1 MSFDTISYILGN
13 KNGYGKGYASGYED
27 GERDAGEII
36 TIQGSLFA
44 TDDGNGLITLTEVTN
59 G

>member
-1 MSFDTISYILGN
+1 MSFDTVSYILGN
-13 KNGYGKGYASGYED
+13 KSGYNKGYEE
-27 GERDAGEII
+27 GERDAGEVIVL
-36 TIQGSLFA
+36 QGSLFA